1 MNLPS
6 LPTDNIFKFFAISG
20 LAFILISGF
29 YILEKA
35 LSLDQ
40 QRIELNIKIA
50 ENKYSI
56 EQIEKKKKELNED
69 FNSFCQKNKIE
80 CKNENGYFRIEYYND
95 PTQVQ
100 RIEKMWSIFKS
111 KNHDLKEIFDKGF
124 SEELA
129 LSKHLKIQAYKEK
142 IYSDLIVFFII
153 LIVIS
158 FGFTIYGLE
167 KWYEID
173 KQINLLRQFELKK
186 TGFRYKYCQSCG
198 VLLETDSDL
207 PEITQYLVQKY
218 CTICYDYNQKKF
230 TEPDLTFKLFK
241 DKMKKELEEK
251 GFGRVYIFLF
261 FFQLASF
268 ERWQIHFTRTKPKK
282 PSYDVA

>member
-6 LPTDNIFKFFAISG
+6 LPTDNIFKFYTISG

-35 LSLDQ
+35 LVLDQ

-56 EQIEKKKKELNED
+56 EQIEKKKKELNDD
-69 FNSFCQKNKIE
+69 FNQFCQKNRIQ

-95 PTQVQ
+95 SSQVQ
-100 RIEKMWSIFKS
+100 RIEKMWSILKS
-111 KNHDLKEIFDKGF
+111 KNQDLKEIFDKGF

-129 LSKHLKIQAYKEK
+129 LSKHLKIQLYKERVYDD
-142 IYSDLIVFFII
+142 IRILFAI
-153 LIVIS
+153 LIFIA
-158 FGFTIYGLE
+158 FGFTFYGLG

-173 KQINLLRQFELKK
+173 QQNNLLRQFELTK

-198 VLLETDSDL
+198 VYLETVNDL
-207 PEITQYLVQKY
+207 PEITQFLVQKY
-218 CTICYDYNQKKF
+218 CTICYDYCGKKF
-230 TEPDLTFKLFK
+230 KEPDISFNSFKINL
-241 DKMKKELEEK
+241 KKELEEK
-251 GFGRVYIFLF
+251 GFGKIYIFLYF
-261 FFQLASF
+261 SKLASF
-268 ERWQIHFTRTKPKK
+268 ERWKIQFTRTQK
-282 PSYDVA
+282 